1 MVISVAE
8 YPGESWKQEQLIEA
22 LKGKDVLLKMGAIR
36 VLQDKPKDEYVA
48 SLMDALNDSDRLV
61 RLNAA
66 ITLGKIKN
74 PLAVPAI
81 VYHAVADTDKDVQLY
96 ALWAYRQI
104 DYAKVSPYLVKILL
118 ESASPDMVRFAAN
131 EIRQKNDMK
140 AIEGLIER
148 FQSKGFYTGYDM
160 DLPAING
167 LFEIG
172 YATVEPLVK
181 CLDSE
186 DTRVRANA
194 IYALGKIGDE
204 RAIQP
209 LINRLPAASLEMRSR
224 ISDALIKTG
233 RASIPALIGLLESKD
248 REVKWI
254 AAYSLAQ
261 IGPDAEASLLGALRQ
276 RGPAA
281 GEEIIYAL
289 GIAGRKDSIAP
300 LYGIYASTPDD
311 SVKAWATIAL
321 ASVLAT
327 SYHDITDGKERASAD
342 RFLNELGDQ
351 LKPHMLLTFDT
362 LHELGKIYI
371 TRGFTQGAEAFKANV
386 ELGVKC
392 FDLSLIEKDNA
403 SARAFRLFYG
413 SYVKLMAA
421 KSSEI
426 MSYIERDVTDLKKE
440 AERSSNKK
448 EIVFMMD
455 RLLKVL
461 KGAYEDRGF
470 DFIANFGAYSELCG
484 QMEPFLEGFYR
495 SDEVRRQAKEQPTL
509 HADVAMIQDRIDAL
523 LRMSVKHDDPELAA
537 LAYRLSTE
545 VARLETGVYD
555 DYRAVESC
563 LKNIVGRM
571 EMSSEEKSDL
581 YFKILLVSKNGVS
594 QIQLVLDLMM
604 KDARP
609 MPVVYAPPVEV
620 VNNGR
625 KVSALEYVV
634 IALIAIA
641 LIVVAVLALNKFG
654 VIHLP
659 FRLPISWLNPSFG
672 DVLFSMGIF

>member
-66 ITLGKIKN
+66 ITLGKAKN

-81 VYHAVADTDKDVQLY
+81 IYHAVSDTDKDVQLY

-104 DYAKVSPYLVKILL
+104 DYAKVSPYLVKVLL
-118 ESASPDMVRFAAN
+118 ESGDPDLMRFAAN
-131 EIRQKNDMK
+131 EIRQKNDTK
-140 AIEGLIER
+140 AIEALIER
-148 FQSKGFYTGYDM
+148 FRSKGIYTGYDM

-167 LFEIG
+167 LYEIG

-181 CLDSE
+181 CLDNE

-204 RAIQP
+204 RAVQP
-209 LINRLPAASLEMRSR
+209 LINHLPAASLEMRSR

-233 RASIPALIGLLESKD
+233 RASIPALIDLLDSKD
-248 REVKWI
+248 REIKWI

-261 IGPDAEASLLGALRQ
+261 IGPNAEASLLSALRQ
-276 RGPAA
+276 RGPQAS
-281 GEEIIYAL
+281 EEIIYAL
-289 GIAGRKDSIAP
+289 GIAGRTDSFAP
-300 LYGIYASTPDD
+300 LFNIYVSTPDD
-311 SVKAWATIAL
+311 GVKAWATIAL
-321 ASVLAT
+321 ASVLAA
-327 SYHDITDGKERASAD
+327 SYHDIADRASAD
-342 RFLNELGDQ
+342 RFLDELGDQ
-351 LKPHMLLTFDT
+351 LKPHMLLSFDT

-371 TRGFTQGAEAFKANV
+371 TRGFTQGPGPFKANV

-413 SYVKLMAA
+413 SYVKLMTS

-448 EIVFMMD
+448 EIVFLMD
-455 RLLKVL
+455 RVLKVL

-484 QMEPFLEGFYR
+484 QMEPFLDGFYR
-495 SDEVRRQAKEQPTL
+495 SDEVKRQAKEQPTL

-523 LRMSVKHDDPELAA
+523 LRLSVKIDDPELAA

-571 EMSSEEKSDL
+571 EMSNEEKSDL
-581 YFKILLVSKNGVS
+581 YFKILLISKNGVS
-594 QIQLVLDLMM
+594 QIQLVLDLMA

-609 MPVVYAPPVEV
+609 LPAVIAPVEV
-620 VNNGR
+620 RSNGR
-625 KVSALEYVV
+625 RVSALEYVV
-634 IALIAIA
+634 IAIIA
-641 LIVVAVLALNKFG
+641 LAGIAVAVLALNKFG
-654 VIHLP
+654 VIRLP
-659 FRLPISWLNPSFG
+659 FTLPISWLNPSFA
-672 DVLFSMGIF
+672 DILFSMGIF